1 MPGPHAPMPLAAALL
16 YLRIMKRPDLW
27 PGLDWLDGLSWW
39 PKFCRKGY
47 KIIQVALGGG
57 EAIILSYSMK
67 YNYKCFKNKPQKI
80 DGFIQAGDGFSGE
93 TKSIYKKC

>member
-1 MPGPHAPMPLAAALL
+1 MALVGGPNSVEKATRSFKSLL
-16 YLRIMKRPDLW
+16 
-27 PGLDWLDGLSWW
+27 
-39 PKFCRKGY
+39 
-47 KIIQVALGGG
+47 VGG

-93 TKSIYKKC
+93 TKSIYKKMLKLLQTASNTLKR